1 MNAKTATEGAPLTGS
16 WPLVL
21 AQQFEDPGRMDT
33 TAVTEAIVQANDQV
47 NRTEEK
53 PVATE
58 PVATKTV
65 ALPAYWQN

>member
-1 MNAKTATEGAPLTGS
+1 MNAETSTERAPLTGS
-16 WPLVL
+16 WPMVL
-21 AQQFEDPGRMDT
+21 AQQFDDPGRMDT
-33 TAVTEAIVQANDQV
+33 TAVTAAIVQANDQI

-58 PVATKTV
+58 PVAAKTV